1 MDNVIAFIPLA
12 FLIVLTLATKKMAES
27 MTAAVILAALLLYRQ
42 NFLSG
47 IADLAYGVL
56 SDSSFQFVLMIMVGF
71 GGMITLFQ
79 ESGAL
84 IGFRRAIERV
94 ASGQKRSLFL
104 AWLLALILCIDEYL
118 AILTVTFSM
127 RDVTDR
133 ACVPREHL
141 AFQTNGMVCCFCMV
155 IPFTSWTGFTVGLI
169 SEYGL
174 GFYDY
179 VASIPY
185 LFFPLLLPLI
195 LLLLIFGGIPKKGQ
209 LKRAYERVRS
219 GGPTEPTEQSE
230 SRLVEIAAPKEEK
243 ASAAWNILIPLAV
256 LIAGVLLCGN
266 DLICGLIL
274 ALMAQFLL
282 YIGQRL
288 MTVGEFFGHFFE
300 GAKSMSSVAI
310 LVAFGFMLSRA
321 NRALGLFGVLDRGF
335 DQSIPPA
342 LLPLLAFVLV
352 GLVVFSVGTCWV
364 VMTITFPIFMP
375 LALSC
380 GVPASLMIG
389 ALMSGISL
397 GYNLCFYSDAT
408 FMTAAGSGVS
418 NVTIARTALPY
429 ALSAAFLAAIG
440 FLIFGMITTGGI

>member
-94 ASGQKRSLFL
+94 ASGQKKSLFL

-141 AFQTNGMVCCFCMV
+141 AFQTNGMVCCF
-155 IPFTSWTGFTVGLI
+155 

-342 LLPLLAFVLV
+342 FLPLLAFVLV

-375 LALSC
+375 LALAC